1 MSFLRLEKRGISEQA
16 KVTGWQSQSFKSRA
30 GWAFPVYEPLTG
42 AVIATRWKSAQSG
55 GMKYAWIPSKPDS
68 PSADWYV
75 LPETKLAISNENG
88 IAYLANGE
96 PALLA
101 YQSAGVKN
109 VIATTL
115 SEVGIP
121 KNLLSA
127 LTDLGITRLLYPI
140 DNDAAGEK
148 SAINWRDA
156 LRASAI
162 DFEAFSW
169 GEDAP
174 SKADANDIWI
184 QVNFDSDAF
193 IARLKELRPL
203 SLPLPEIEAQ
213 FDETDFEQ
221 TPQGLINT
229 LANRLGVNGWKS
241 NGWSRKNI
249 SSPFRDD
256 KHPSATFNRNS
267 GVLHDF
273 GSGESY
279 SPIEI
284 AEQLGIDWKSYY
296 PQRKLSKPRPQ
307 FIDSDAP
314 ITVPFF
320 KAEKIVNMPYIS
332 DLSLNEL
339 GQTNL
344 IRSPLA
350 TGKTSLIS
358 KIIQNADP
366 MARILVITHLQALAE
381 NISERLSAECDYTV
395 ECYHQIPYEYR
406 KTPHR
411 LVCSYD
417 SLHTI
422 RDDWDYVFIDEH
434 EQFHRH
440 LTGGTMRDGE
450 PLRAYTKLMTIVK
463 GAEQV
468 TVLDAHMSI
477 ASTTWLQK
485 MRGDVT
491 TIMNSYTHQWDTLSI
506 QKSESGLL
514 AEAFS
519 AAFGNTKGIVIP
531 TNSRSKS
538 LDYYQLAINLFG
550 EEAVMLINGE
560 NSSSRDAR
568 QFIKQ
573 LTHPEN
579 KGKALNTIFPDLR
592 ILICSPSLA
601 TGIDVQAEVSGV
613 YGVFTQQPW
622 VNACN
627 ILQMMMRYRQAN
639 VRQMCVMGS
648 AALPEKGI
656 NRENTMKDAL
666 ILHKARM
673 SGTASAA
680 HFKQY
685 GLNDFDSTQELIT
698 IFSALF
704 ESETKHQQQSL
715 HFFVEI
721 AAEAEG
727 FTVERSEES
736 NSGIREALKLARKER
751 GELFKQTVLSTTV
764 VSPEEFDTLRQNPD
778 ATSEELRTARAGLE
792 RWHIEFVS
800 GQTITGELFGL
811 LGSSRKRTDFNR
823 LIDVLD
829 NPDSLKKRDRD
840 EAKIGV
846 LVIQRK
852 HFIRNRDLIDMA
864 GQSVLGDKWLHSDEK
879 LTTEEIAQRMETFL
893 RMHIN
898 EIQQYIDRRF
908 DLSEEPINIFRR
920 LLKRV
925 GLQLGRTQIMRD
937 GVRYYLYFIDGKHRK
952 TVLGHASIALEA
964 RQIRELL
971 QTRLTLINIREW
983 RNQSSQRTIP
993 PKLEPEPEMIPL

>member
-1 MSFLRLEKRGISEQA
+1 MSFLHLQERGISTIAKQA
-16 KVTGWQSQSFKSRA
+16 KWQSQSFKSRA

-42 AVIATRWKSAQSG
+42 KVIATRWKSAETG

-68 PSADWYV
+68 PFADWYM
-75 LPETKLAISNENG
+75 LPGTKLEICNTENT
-88 IAYLANGE
+88 AYLANGE

-101 YQSAGVKN
+101 YHAAGVKN

-121 KNLLSA
+121 KNLIATLK
-127 LTDLGITRLLYPI
+127 DLGINRLLYPV
-140 DNDAAGEK
+140 DKDAAGEK

-156 LRASAI
+156 LRGSGV

-174 SKADANDIWI
+174 DKADANDIWM
-184 QVNFDSDAF
+184 QVNFDADAF
-193 IARLKELRPL
+193 VARLNNLEAL
-203 SLPLPEIEAQ
+203 SLPLPEIVTPFE
-213 FDETDFEQ
+213 ETDFEQ
-221 TPQGLINT
+221 TPQGLIDT
-229 LANRLGVNGWKS
+229 LASRLGVNAWKT
-241 NGWSRKNI
+241 NGWSRKNV
-249 SSPFRDD
+249 SSPFRED
-256 KHPSATFNRNS
+256 KHPSAAFNRES

-273 GSGESY
+273 GTGDSY
-279 SPIEI
+279 SPTEV
-284 AEQLGIDWKSYY
+284 ADQLGIDWKSYY
-296 PQRKLSKPRPQ
+296 PERKYSKPRPQ
-307 FIDSDAP
+307 ILNNDAP
-314 ITVPFF
+314 VTSPLFE
-320 KAEKIVNMPYIS
+320 AETIVNMRYIS
-332 DLSLNEL
+332 NLPLTEL
-339 GQTNL
+339 GATNA

-358 KIIQNADP
+358 KIIQNAEP
-366 MARILVITHLQALAE
+366 TAKILVITHLQALAE
-381 NISERLSAECDYTV
+381 NISGRLSDECDTAV
-395 ECYHQIPYEYR
+395 ECYHQIPHEYR
-406 KTPHR
+406 KSAYR

-422 RDDWDYVFIDEH
+422 SDEWDTVFIDEH
-434 EQFHRH
+434 EQFQRH
-440 LTGGTMRDGE
+440 LTGGTMRGGE
-450 PLRAYTKLMTIVK
+450 PLRAYNKLMTIVK
-463 GAEQV
+463 GAKQV

-477 ASTTWLQK
+477 ASTTWLQH

-506 QKSESGLL
+506 HKSESGLL

-538 LDYYQLAINLFG
+538 LDYYQLAVKFFG
-550 EEAVMLINGE
+550 DDAVMLINGE

-573 LTHPEN
+573 LTHPDN
-579 KGKALNTIFPDLR
+579 KGKALSSIFPDLK

-627 ILQMMMRYRQAN
+627 ILQMMMRYRRAD

-648 AALPEKGI
+648 ATLPEKGI
-656 NRENTMKDAL
+656 DWTQAMEDAFTF
-666 ILHKARM
+666 HKARM
-673 SGTASAA
+673 SGTALAA
-680 HFKQY
+680 NFHQH
-685 GLNDFDSTQELIT
+685 GIHDFDSTQKLIT

-704 ESETKHQQQSL
+704 ENDTKFHQQSL
-715 HFFVEI
+715 HFFVEM
-721 AAEAEG
+721 AARAEG
-727 FTVERSEES
+727 FTLEHKEAFNE
-736 NSGIREALKLARKER
+736 GIREGLKLARQER
-751 GELFKQTVLSTTV
+751 GDLFKKTVLSTTP
-764 VSPEEFDTLRQNPD
+764 VSPEAFDELRQNPD

-792 RWHIEFVS
+792 RWHIEYTS
-800 GQTITGELFGL
+800 GQSITGELFTL
-811 LGSSRKRTDFNR
+811 LGSSRKRSDFNR

-829 NPDSLKKRDRD
+829 NPDALKKRDRE

-852 HFIRNRDLIDMA
+852 HYIRNRDLIDMA
-864 GQSVLGDKWLHSDEK
+864 GRSVLGDKWLHSDEQ
-879 LTTEEIAQRMETFL
+879 LTADDIASRMDAFL
-893 RMHIN
+893 RMHIA

-908 DLSEEPINIFRR
+908 DLSDEPINIFRR

-925 GLQLGRTQIMRD
+925 GLKLGRTQIMRD
-937 GVRYYLYFIDGKHRK
+937 GVRYYLYFIDGKHRE
-952 TVLGHASIALEA
+952 TILGHATIALKV
-964 RQIRELL
+964 RQNRELL
-971 QTRLTLINIREW
+971 QTRLDFTTIRDW
-983 RNQSSQRTIP
+983 RNQPPQQIFLQQGEAKPETIP
-993 PKLEPEPEMIPL
+993 L